1 MIILFSSEIL
11 NCISPRDEN
20 INIISGQR
28 ECNIF
33 LDFTGKFN
41 HSCYVILLTITAVYF
56 FTLNITVISNHIS
69 LILSLYTTDM
79 HTITT
84 GNCTSELKRKHDVIN
99 IYL

>member
-41 HSCYVILLTITAVYF
+41 HSCYVILLTI
-56 FTLNITVISNHIS
+56 IS
-69 LILSLYTTDM
+69 LIIKITV
-79 HTITT
+79 HTNGEIEVHTNGELAVHT
-84 GNCTSELKRKHDVIN
+84 NCEIQVHTN
-99 IYL
+99 G